1 MYKFKYVF
9 RKTENKEK
17 LEYKKINENVEY
29 SDSHVESLLRSS
41 MATIKYKEDYM
52 ELYYNV

>member
-1 MYKFKYVF
+1 MYKFKNVF
-9 RKTENKEK
+9 RKTDNKEK
-17 LEYKKINENVEY
+17 LEYKKINEDVEY
-29 SDSHVESLLRSS
+29 PATHVESLLRSS

>member
-41 MATIKYKEDYM
+41 MAIIKYKEDYM

>member
-29 SDSHVESLLRSS
+29 SDSHVESILRSS